1 MSFRWFA
8 DVAPTQD
15 SVVIKIQK
23 TRKEPANVVTV
34 NLDENLDSLKNLLK
48 EAYET
53 IR

>member
-8 DVAPTQD
+8 DVAPED
-15 SVVIKIQK
+15 NSIIIKIQK
-23 TRKEPANVVTV
+23 NRKETPQSLQINADQ
-34 NLDENLDSLKNLLK
+34 NLDALKKILK